1 MHFCFCY
8 NFVKF
13 PLSLIN
19 FGKQMAKWLKLYA
32 MYTVTT
38 KFDPCYYTTLLNVA
52 VLNFY
57 ITLDLLQSD
66 CSDLASKW
74 RGHIVATT
82 FLLRCHCQ
90 TCTGCLR
97 TSFFVF
103 QQDGAPVHRARDT
116 VVLSWSERDARNASS
131 SISACVRVRGTFWAQ
146 ILAVLSLSVMTTNN
160 SAK

>member
-1 MHFCFCY
+1 VHFCFCY

-103 QQDGAPVHRARDT
+103 QQDGAQAHREQHGRFSGA
-116 VVLSWSERDARNASS
+116 RDARDASS
-131 SISACVRVRGTFWAQ
+131 SKRLCPYTGHIS
-146 ILAVLSLSVMTTNN
+146 STNSDN
-160 SAK
+160 FEPICHDD

>member
-1 MHFCFCY
+1 VHFCFCY

-103 QQDGAPVHRARDT
+103 QQDGAQAHREHNMVAF
-116 VVLSWSERDARNASS
+116 LERETRETRRRL
-131 SISACVRVRGTFWAQ
+131 SACVRTRGTFQAQ
-146 ILAVLSLSVMTTNN
+146 ILTILSPSVMTTNN
-160 SAK
+160 C